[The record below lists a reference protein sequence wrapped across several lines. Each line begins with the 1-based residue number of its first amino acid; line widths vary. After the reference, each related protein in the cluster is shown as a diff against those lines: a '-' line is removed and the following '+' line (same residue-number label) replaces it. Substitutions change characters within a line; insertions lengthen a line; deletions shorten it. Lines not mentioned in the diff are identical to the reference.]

1 MVTIYTGAFWKAT
14 FERGVKTFAQA
25 SGAVLT
31 GTALGLFDADRT
43 ATASVAGMAAL
54 LSVLSSVGSDLA
66 TDGAGPSL
74 TDAETLYDAKHQDRP
89 GAR

>member
-1 MVTIYTGAFWKAT
+1 MFTGLFWRAT

-25 SGAVLT
+25 SGAVLV
-31 GTALGLFDADRT
+31 GSGVGLLDADWT

-74 TDAETLYDAKHQDRP
+74 TDAETLYGGKHQDRP

>member
-1 MVTIYTGAFWKAT
+1 MFTGLFWRAT

-25 SGAVLT
+25 SGAVLV
-31 GTALGLFDADRT
+31 GSGVGLLDADWT

>member
-1 MVTIYTGAFWKAT
+1 MFTGLFWRAT

-25 SGAVLT
+25 AVAVLV
-31 GTALGLFDADRT
+31 GSGVGLLDADWA

-54 LSVLSSVGSDLA
+54 LSVLSSIGSDLA

-74 TDAETLYDAKHQDRP
+74 TDAETLYDAKHLDGP
-89 GAR
+89 GA